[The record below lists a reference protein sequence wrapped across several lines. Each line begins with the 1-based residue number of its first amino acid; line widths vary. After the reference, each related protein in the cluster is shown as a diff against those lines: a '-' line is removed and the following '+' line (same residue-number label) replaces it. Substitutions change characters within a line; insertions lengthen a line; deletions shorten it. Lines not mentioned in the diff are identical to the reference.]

1 MGLRERWVFSDG
13 DYAKNKLIRTDDGF
27 RLGNT
32 KFRLPEGCCDVIDH

>member
-1 MGLRERWVFSDG
+1 MGFRERWVFSDG
-13 DYAKNKLIRTDDGF
+13 DYAKNKRIRTDDGF